1 MEQRAISASGVLIE
15 NIEKERH
22 YNKEHG
28 ADYRGELFGEE
39 HFYSLNVRGAALNN
53 VSGLIF
59 HEP

>member
-1 MEQRAISASGVLIE
+1 MEQRAISAE
-15 NIEKERH
+15 HEKERH

-39 HFYSLNVRGAALNN
+39 HFYSLNVRGAALDNI
-53 VSGLIF
+53 SGLIF